1 MTTVAN
7 SHPMAPIRH
16 HAPRTS
22 TARAVIAA
30 GSLSLFVSC
39 GKPSVQPGDAN
50 SAQPIPSS
58 PRPVASSLATF
69 EPDASPPR
77 DASDLEGS
85 AAAAKS
91 LAVQG
96 ETWTDAHQGVTSC
109 DDYRTSRWA
118 EVYADPNGPGRVYGY
133 DGYLFRRVAIRRTIE
148 GVERVHCLR
157 VYHPKERSAAGKPV
171 RISEWIGAPWYRLI
185 ENSLARLPWL
195 HLQVLHAVVIDD
207 RPILHGVAS
216 FSREDPSKDAR
227 DGHTIWLNKRLFLEA
242 NGWGP
247 GNYGKYWAYRVNRDG
262 VRAHGQAPD
271 HDLFSPVLVHEV
283 GHLVNYTVVN
293 GSAADPS
300 CPPCAWM
307 CGDHKNCEDLQPA
320 EREAYCVTSYC
331 TGFGYASGTENFAEM
346 YRWYYQ
352 GRETRALLEQHFE
365 ACFRVIDALNG
376 LWAAPWDE
384 GMGEVGS
391 YRKTQWES
399 CGGRACRAW

>member
-1 MTTVAN
+1 
-7 SHPMAPIRH
+7 MAQAQHR
-16 HAPRTS
+16 ARWTAS
-22 TARAVIAA
+22 ARAVMVAA
-30 GSLSLFVSC
+30 ALPLLVCC
-39 GKPSVQPGDAN
+39 GKASVKPGDA
-50 SAQPIPSS
+50 SPAKPAPSF
-58 PRPVASSLATF
+58 PRTVASSQPAF
-69 EPDASPPR
+69 EPDASPSR
-77 DASDLEGS
+77 DGSVPEGS
-85 AAAAKS
+85 ADVVDVADETP
-91 LAVQG
+91 VG
-96 ETWTDAHQGVTSC
+96 EVWTDAHQGVPSC

-118 EVYADPNGPGRVYGY
+118 EVYTDPNGPGRIYGY

-185 ENSLARLPWL
+185 ENTLARLPWH
-195 HLQVLHAVVIDD
+195 HLQVVQALVIDD

-216 FSREDPSKDAR
+216 FSRGDPSKDAR

-247 GNYGKYWAYRVNRDG
+247 GNYGKYWAYRVSRDG

-293 GSAADPS
+293 GSAADPT

-307 CGDHKNCEDLQPA
+307 CGDHKNCADLEPVM
-320 EREAYCVTSYC
+320 REAYCVTSYC

-352 GRETRALLEQHFE
+352 GSETRELLQRHFG
-365 ACFRVIDALNG
+365 ACFGVIDGVNG
-376 LWAAPWDE
+376 RWAAPWDV
-384 GMGEVGS
+384 GLGEVGS